1 MKPFESLLAEIQ
13 NCTICESSLAD
24 GVHPVLQVHPQAR
37 VLIAGQ
43 APGRSVHNSGIPFD
57 DVSGKRLRDW
67 MGITRETFY
76 NPRKVAILPMSFCF
90 PGSGK
95 SGDLAPRKECAS
107 AWRSE
112 ILKHLSQL
120 EISLVIGRYAQAYHL
135 DSGAS
140 SVTDVVK
147 DWKRDW
153 PKIVPLPHPSPR
165 NNRWFRR
172 NPWFEEELIPRLRA
186 KISTVLS

>member
-1 MKPFESLLAEIQ
+1 MKPFESLLTEIR
-13 NCTICESSLAD
+13 NCTICESSLSD
-24 GVHPVLQVHPQAR
+24 GVRPVLQVHPQAR
-37 VLIAGQ
+37 VLVAGQ

-57 DVSGKRLRDW
+57 DVSGERLRTW
-67 MGITRETFY
+67 MGIKREVFY
-76 NPRKVAILPMSFCF
+76 DPKKVAILPMSFCF

-95 SGDLAPRKECAS
+95 SGDLAPRKECAP

-112 ILKHLSQL
+112 ILKYLSQL
-120 EISLVIGRYAQAYHL
+120 EITLVIGHYAQAYHL
-135 DSGAS
+135 DSDAS
-140 SVTDVVK
+140 SVTEAVK
-147 DWKRDW
+147 DWRRDW

-172 NPWFEEELIPRLRA
+172 NPWFDDTLIPRLRA

>member
-1 MKPFESLLAEIQ
+1 LKFESLLAEIR
-13 NCTICESSLAD
+13 NCTICASSLSD
-24 GVHPVLQVHPQAR
+24 GVRPVLQAHPQAR

-57 DVSGKRLRDW
+57 DASGERLRDW
-67 MGITRETFY
+67 MGITREAFY
-76 NPRKVAILPMSFCF
+76 DSKKVAILPMSFCF

-107 AWRSE
+107 AWRAE
-112 ILKHLSQL
+112 ILKYLSQL
-120 EISLVIGRYAQAYHL
+120 EITLVIGRYAQMYHM

-147 DWKRDW
+147 NWRRDW
-153 PKIVPLPHPSPR
+153 PKMVPLPHPSPR
-165 NNRWFRR
+165 NNRWLRR
-172 NPWFEEELIPRLRA
+172 NPWFEDELIPRLRV

>member
-1 MKPFESLLAEIQ
+1 M
-13 NCTICESSLAD
+13 ICASSLSD
-24 GVHPVLQVHPQAR
+24 GVRPVLQAHPQAR

-57 DVSGKRLRDW
+57 DASGERLRDW
-67 MGITRETFY
+67 MGITREAFY
-76 NPRKVAILPMSFCF
+76 DSKKVAILPMSFCF

-107 AWRSE
+107 AWRAE
-112 ILKHLSQL
+112 ILKYLSQL
-120 EISLVIGRYAQAYHL
+120 EITLVIGRYAQMYHM

-147 DWKRDW
+147 NWRRDW
-153 PKIVPLPHPSPR
+153 PKMVPLPHPSPR
-165 NNRWFRR
+165 NNRWLRR
-172 NPWFEEELIPRLRA
+172 NPWFEDELIPRLRV
-186 KISTVLS
+186 KISTVLL